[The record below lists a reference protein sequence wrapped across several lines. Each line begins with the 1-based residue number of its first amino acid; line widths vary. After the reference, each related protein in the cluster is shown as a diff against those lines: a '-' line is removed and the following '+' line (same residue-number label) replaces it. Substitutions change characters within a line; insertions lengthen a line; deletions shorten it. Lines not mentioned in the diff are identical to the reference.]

1 MSQAFKGYVRDLF
14 NRFDKG
20 QISEYQLGCS
30 LRAYT
35 WAVSNG
41 KVG

>member
-1 MSQAFKGYVRDLF
+1 MSQPFQTYIRDLF
-14 NRFDKG
+14 VRFDKG

-41 KVG
+41 KHS